1 MTWDFETDA
10 EFEEH
15 LAWMRDFMREEVE
28 PLGLVYPHD
37 VYKMPQSE
45 DIKLLLKPLKQ
56 QVRDRGLW
64 AAHLG
69 PDLGGL
75 GYGQVKLALMNEI
88 MARSPWGPRVFGA
101 QAPDT
106 GNAEILATYGTPEQ
120 KAKYL
125 EPLLEG
131 DIVSCYSMT
140 EPQGGADPGQFQC
153 RAYPDGDEWVID
165 GWKFFSSHARWAEFL
180 IVMAVTDPDNMPY
193 RGASMFLVEAGT
205 PGLDIVRNIGLGG
218 ESEEEGSHGLVH
230 YDKVRIPATNMLG
243 PEGQGFAVAQTRL
256 GGGRVHHAMR
266 AVATCQRALDMMCER
281 ALSRTTKG
289 SLLADKQYV
298 QGYIADSW
306 IELQQYRLMVLQTA
320 WKIDRYND
328 YQRVREDIAGIKVAA
343 QKILHDI
350 VGRAIQV
357 HGALGISNEMPLW
370 GMYQAQYTTGFSDG
384 PSEVHKTTV
393 ARRVVKNYSAAPGL
407 WPTEHL
413 PTRREEARATLDARL
428 KELRAQTVG

>member
-1 MTWDFETDA
+1 MSWEFETDP
-10 EFEEH
+10 EFEEK
-15 LAWMRDFMREEVE
+15 LAWMREFMKEEVE
-28 PLGLVYPHD
+28 PLELVYPDD

-45 DIKLLLKPLKQ
+45 DIKLLLAPLKQ
-56 QVRDRGLW
+56 QVKDRGLW

-69 PDLGGL
+69 PNLGGQ

-88 MARSPWGPRVFGA
+88 LAQSPWGPRVFGC

-106 GNAEILATYGTPEQ
+106 GNAEILAHYGTPEQ

-140 EPQGGADPGQFQC
+140 EPQGGSDPAQFTTS
-153 RAYPDGDEWVID
+153 AVKDGDEWVID
-165 GWKFFSSHARWAEFL
+165 GWKFFSSHARWASFL
-180 IVMAVTDPDNMPY
+180 IVMTVTEPEAMPY
-193 RGASMFLVEAGT
+193 RGASMFLVEKDT
-205 PGLDIVRNIGLGG
+205 PGLDIVRNIGLVG
-218 ESEEEGSHGLVH
+218 ESEDEGSHGLVH
-230 YDKVRIPATNMLG
+230 YDNVRVPAENLLG

-266 AVATCQRALDMMCER
+266 AVGICQRAFDMMCER

-306 IELQQYRLMVLQTA
+306 IELQQYRLLVLQTA
-320 WKIDRYND
+320 WKIDRYQD

-343 QKILHDI
+343 QKLLHDV

-357 HGALGISNEMPLW
+357 HGALGISNELRL
-370 GMYQAQYTTGFSDG
+370 GQMYLAQYTTGFSDG

-393 ARRVVKNYSAAPGL
+393 ARRVLKKYSPAPGL
-407 WPTEHL
+407 WPTQHL
-413 PTRREEARATLDARL
+413 PTRREEARVKVEKRL
-428 KELRAQTVG
+428 AELREAAH

>member
-1 MTWDFETDA
+1 MSWEFETDA
-10 EFEEH
+10 EFEED
-15 LAWMRDFMREEVE
+15 LAWMREFMREEVE

-56 QVRDRGLW
+56 AVKDRGLW

-75 GYGQVKLALMNEI
+75 GYGQLKLALMNEV

-131 DIVSCYSMT
+131 DIVSCFSMT

-153 RAYPDGDEWVID
+153 RAFKDGEEWVID
-165 GWKFFSSHARWAEFL
+165 GWKFFSSHARWATFL

-205 PGLDIVRNIGLGG
+205 PGLKIERNIGLGG
-218 ESEEEGSHGLVH
+218 EPEDEGAHGLVH
-230 YDKVRIPATNMLG
+230 YDKVRIPAANMLG

-266 AVATCQRALDMMCER
+266 AVAICQRALDMMCER
-281 ALSRTTKG
+281 AISRTTKG

-328 YQRVREDIAGIKVAA
+328 YQRVREDIAGIKVAS

-370 GMYQAQYTTGFSDG
+370 DMNQAQYSTGFSDG
-384 PSEVHKTTV
+384 PSEVHKGTV
-393 ARRVVKNYSAAPGL
+393 ARRVLKKYLPAPGL

-413 PTRREEARATLDARL
+413 PTRREEARATIEKKLSEIRS
-428 KELRAQTVG
+428 QIV